1 MYNFGVKV
9 VKEMETQDKAALEQ
23 MIQVS
28 LGQKEIDLEDV
39 LAIKDLKD
47 INQAQR
53 LLMVRRKKRM
63 ASMQQQQ
70 QAMQQQQQQA
80 AMQAEQMKQQAGAQ
94 IIQAEAQVELQKIQA
109 KAAADIEVGKALHEF
124 KKEIEMIRAQAT
136 LGFKTDDKEFKEK
149 IEVLKEDRKDDRV
162 EKQAVQQ
169 SKLMS
174 QRQEKRGELEALPPD
189 ESNQSVSQI
198 LNQ

>member
-1 MYNFGVKV
+1 M
-9 VKEMETQDKAALEQ
+9 
-23 MIQVS
+23 
-28 LGQKEIDLEDV
+28 
-39 LAIKDLKD
+39 
-47 INQAQR
+47 
-53 LLMVRRKKRM
+53 
-63 ASMQQQQ
+63 
-70 QAMQQQQQQA
+70 
-80 AMQAEQMKQQAGAQ
+80 
-94 IIQAEAQVELQKIQA
+94 
-109 KAAADIEVGKALHEF
+109 HEF
-124 KKEIEMIRAQAT
+124 RKEIELIKAQAT

-174 QRQEKRGELEALPPD
+174 QRQEKRGELQDSPPD